1 MARPRLQSNFING
14 LIEEHPMSRYEDF
27 QRDGYFI
34 HARPVIPEDLV
45 RRAMEGVDDVLAGR
59 YETGIPPQPSYWN
72 PGDDPNKLGKVEMPQ
87 LANRAIKELVS
98 HPALGRL
105 AAEVT
110 GAKRVQV
117 WWVQLLS
124 KPPASTDAG
133 SGVSVGWHQDRQ
145 YWKAWKEGSELF
157 TAWVA
162 VSDVGPDTGPMAF
175 VKGSHKWGL
184 LNQGAFYIDNSDDIE
199 MQRDQISLP
208 PGETWR
214 EVEATMSPAAFHST
228 IASPST
234 AAAPTAQACRD
245 GVSPSTCERRIH
257 TPSPNRKAPS
267 PSSSTTRKPVPWFT
281 DTNNPI
287 RVPQSDRVGRRFA
300 SRRDSHKRKR
310 NGSKSCRCVF
320 FCFVQREPTR
330 RSRPR
335 CSLSAMTT

>member
-1 MARPRLQSNFING
+1 
-14 LIEEHPMSRYEDF
+14 MSRYEDYR
-27 QRDGYFI
+27 RDGYFI
-34 HARPVIPEDLV
+34 HARPVIPGDLV

-98 HPALGRL
+98 HPNLGRL

-175 VKGSHKWGL
+175 VNGSHKWGL

-199 MQRDQISLP
+199 MQREQITLP

-214 EVEATMSPAAFHST
+214 EVEATMSPGGVSFHHCLTFHGSRPNR
-228 IASPST
+228 SGG
-234 AAAPTAQACRD
+234 AAAEFRHPHAYGEFVPRLQPEGTLAQFIHNTE
-245 GVSPSTCERRIH
+245 TC
-257 TPSPNRKAPS
+257 
-267 PSSSTTRKPVPWFT
+267 PV
-281 DTNNPI
+281 
-287 RVPQSDRVGRRFA
+287 VYG
-300 SRRDSHKRKR
+300 H
-310 NGSKSCRCVF
+310 
-320 FCFVQREPTR
+320 E
-330 RSRPR
+330 
-335 CSLSAMTT
+335 

>member
-1 MARPRLQSNFING
+1 
-14 LIEEHPMSRYEDF
+14 MSRYEDYR
-27 QRDGYFI
+27 RDGYFI
-34 HARPVIPEDLV
+34 HARPVIPGDLV

-175 VKGSHKWGL
+175 VNGSHTWGL

-214 EVEATMSPAAFHST
+214 EVEATMSPG
-228 IASPST
+228 
-234 AAAPTAQACRD
+234 
-245 GVSPSTCERRIH
+245 GVSFHHCLTFHGSR
-257 TPSPNRKAPS
+257 PNRS
-267 PSSSTTRKPVPWFT
+267 GVP
-281 DTNNPI
+281 
-287 RVPQSDRVGRRFA
+287 
-300 SRRDSHKRKR
+300 
-310 NGSKSCRCVF
+310 
-320 FCFVQREPTR
+320 R
-330 RSRPR
+330 RSFAIHMRTENSYPVSQPEGTLAQFIHNTET
-335 CSLSAMTT
+335 CPVVYGHE